1 MEKDLTKGA
10 EWKVILS
17 FSLPLMVSYL
27 LQFLYNLSDSIIVG
41 NFVGPASFGA
51 IGVTSSMTWLLVNAC
66 AGVGTGTSIIV
77 AQYYGAG
84 KKDEVK
90 GSIGGALYISFLSS
104 IAISGLCLF
113 IARPL
118 ISGFL
123 QTPQALAKESIT
135 YFKIYSL
142 GIFFQMLYNVLYG
155 ILRAHGD
162 SRSSILFLLL
172 SSVIN
177 ILLDLVM
184 VICLKLGVA
193 GTAWATVI
201 SQAAAAFAS
210 ILYLRKY
217 FPYLWPDACFFAERR
232 KQALL
237 ILHLSIPIVAQ
248 SAATAL
254 GLLVLQRLVN
264 SFGQP
269 SIEAYAAIVRIEQI
283 AYIPRNALNVTMGSF
298 VGQNI
303 GARRMDRVKRG
314 FRSALCMGIGS
325 TAVLAAAVIIFA
337 VPVLRMFN
345 ISGDAL
351 LRGKEHLYILMLFSA
366 LTCTTNIVAG
376 FLQGAGD
383 VRPPAVADFSNLVVR
398 VGLAY
403 LMAGTFV
410 SFRCIYVSIPFAWC
424 AACAINCLRYRSGKW
439 REYHIV

>member
-1 MEKDLTKGA
+1 MEKDLTKGT
-10 EWKVILS
+10 EWRVILG

-41 NFVGPASFGA
+41 NFVGPGSFGA

-66 AGVGTGTSIIV
+66 AGVGTGTSIIA
-77 AQYYGAG
+77 AQYFGAG
-84 KKDEVK
+84 KRDGVE
-90 GSIGGALYISFLSS
+90 GAIGGALSVTCLVSLMLSGFCLL
-104 IAISGLCLF
+104 IAK
-113 IARPL
+113 PL

-123 QTPQALAKESIT
+123 QTPETMAPESIA
-135 YFKIYSL
+135 YFRIYSL
-142 GIFFQMLYNVLYG
+142 GIFFQMLYNVIYG

-162 SRSSILFLLL
+162 SKSSILFLLI

-177 ILLDLVM
+177 IILDLVM
-184 VICLKLGVA
+184 VICLKQGVA

-201 SQAAAAFAS
+201 AQAAAALAG
-210 ILYLRKY
+210 IGYLKRY
-217 FPYLWPDACFFAERR
+217 FPYLWPDRSFFSEWE
-232 KQALL
+232 KQAIL
-237 ILHLSIPIVAQ
+237 ILQMSIPIVAQ

-303 GARRMDRVKRG
+303 GAHRMDRVKRG
-314 FRSALCMGIGS
+314 FRSALCMGLGS
-325 TAVLAAAVIIFA
+325 TAVLAVTVIVFA
-337 VPVLRMFN
+337 KPVLMLFN

-351 LRGKEHLYILMLFSA
+351 LRGREHLYILMTFSS

-383 VRPPAVADFSNLVVR
+383 VRPPAVADFLNLAVR

-403 LMAGTFV
+403 LMAGTFID
-410 SFRCIYVSIPFAWC
+410 FRCIYVSIPFAWC
-424 AACAINCLRYRSGKW
+424 TACALNCLRYRSGKW
-439 REYHIV
+439 RQYKIV

>member
-1 MEKDLTKGA
+1 MEKDLTKGT

-41 NFVGPASFGA
+41 NFVGPGSFGA
-51 IGVTSSMTWLLVNAC
+51 IGVTSSMTWLMVNAC

-84 KKDEVK
+84 KQEGVK
-90 GSIGGALYISFLSS
+90 GAIGGALYVSFFASFVLSVICLL
-104 IAISGLCLF
+104 IAK
-113 IARPL
+113 PL

-123 QTPQALAKESIT
+123 QTPPALEGESIT

-142 GIFFQMLYNVLYG
+142 GIFFQMVYNVIYG

-162 SRSSILFLLL
+162 SRSSILFLLI

-177 ILLDLVM
+177 IFLDLIM
-184 VICLKLGVA
+184 VLCLKQGVA

-201 SQAAAAFAS
+201 AQAAAAFAGL
-210 ILYLRKY
+210 LYLKKN
-217 FPYLWPDACFFAERR
+217 FPYLWPTPHFFEERR
-232 KQALL
+232 KQAAL
-237 ILHLSIPIVAQ
+237 ILRLSIPIVAQ

-254 GLLVLQRLVN
+254 GLLILQRLVN
-264 SFGQP
+264 SFGQA

-303 GARRMDRVKRG
+303 GAHRMDRVKNG
-314 FRSALCMGIGS
+314 FRSALKMGIGS
-325 TAVLAAAVIIFA
+325 TAVLAASVIVFA
-337 VPVLRMFN
+337 APVLRLFN

-351 LRGKEHLYILMLFSA
+351 LRGREHLYILMAFSA

-383 VRPPAVADFSNLVVR
+383 VRPPAVADFLNLAVR

-410 SFRCIYVSIPFAWC
+410 NFRCIYVSIPFAWC
-424 AACAINCLRYRSGKW
+424 TACALNCLRYRSGRWKQ
-439 REYHIV
+439 YHIV